1 MAADVG
7 KIDGLVHSIAFVKKE
22 DLSGKVYDT
31 SRDGFAMAMDISS
44 YSLIALV
51 GHLKDNL
58 NDGGSVMALTYLG
71 GTQIVPN
78 YNVAGIA
85 KAALESIVRYLAF
98 DLGERGIRVNAIS
111 AGPISTASS
120 RQVAGFSAMPAKVAA
135 AAPLRRSDLGRRR
148 RQLRGLS
155 GVRSLEPGHRRRALR
170 RRRLS
175 RHGYVSGSSQSLMDV
190 PSEDELAAIAAAY
203 LMLLREPSPPA
214 PPVSRWRLAA
224 RALERR
230 PTAAHGLA
238 RCEPLA
244 VKPPFAKI
252 LVANRG
258 EIAIRVIRSAK
269 ELGCATVAVYSDADR
284 DARHVKLADEAYHL
298 GPATPAQS
306 YLNLEKLLDVAR
318 RSGAD
323 AVHPGYGFFA
333 ESAPF
338 ARALI
343 AAGLTWIGPHPDAID
358 AMGDKVRSRQAM
370 VAAGVPVVP
379 GGTEMLADAAAAR
392 DAAGRY
398 GLPLAL
404 KASGGGG
411 GKGLKVARTLD
422 EIESAFANAQRE
434 AAAYFGNPA
443 IYAERYL
450 ENPKH
455 IELQILADKHGH
467 VLHVGE
473 RDCSLQRRHQKLWE
487 EAPAAISD
495 RVRDGLRKA
504 GHRCR
509 QSDRLRQRRHD
520 RMPGLGRRVLLPRD
534 EHAHPSRAHGLRD
547 DFGDRPRARTDSRRR
562 GRPLGFD
569 QTAVDAAF
577 RGHAIE
583 VRVNAEDPAQNFRP
597 APGTLTRYEEP
608 GGFGV
613 RVDSAAFPGFTITP
627 DYDSMIA
634 KLIVWGRD
642 RGEALARLAR
652 AIDEYRIGG
661 VPTTLPLLRSLVDFG
676 PVIDAIVRHTNAGT
690 VRRFACR
697 SADRD
702 APARVRQRRPATSRC
717 AWKSTA
723 SSSGYASSICRQSRP
738 ARRGRQSPR
747 PNPAPPAKRPSRK
760 ETTLRRRC
768 TASSSSYR

>member
-1 MAADVG
+1 M
-7 KIDGLVHSIAFVKKE
+7 
-22 DLSGKVYDT
+22 
-31 SRDGFAMAMDISS
+31 
-44 YSLIALV
+44 
-51 GHLKDNL
+51 
-58 NDGGSVMALTYLG
+58 
-71 GTQIVPN
+71 
-78 YNVAGIA
+78 
-85 KAALESIVRYLAF
+85 
-98 DLGERGIRVNAIS
+98 S
-111 AGPISTASS
+111 A
-120 RQVAGFSAMPAKVAA
+120 
-135 AAPLRRSDLGRRR
+135 
-148 RQLRGLS
+148 
-155 GVRSLEPGHRRRALR
+155 
-170 RRRLS
+170 
-175 RHGYVSGSSQSLMDV
+175 
-190 PSEDELAAIAAAY
+190 
-203 LMLLREPSPPA
+203 
-214 PPVSRWRLAA
+214 
-224 RALERR
+224 
-230 PTAAHGLA
+230 
-238 RCEPLA
+238 
-244 VKPPFAKI
+244 PFAKI

-269 ELGCATVAVYSDADR
+269 ELGCATVAVYSDPDR
-284 DARHVKLADEAYHL
+284 NARHVALADEAYHL

-306 YLNLEKLLDVAR
+306 YLNLERILDVAK

-422 EIESAFANAQRE
+422 EIESAFINAQRE
-434 AAAYFGNPA
+434 ATAYFGNPA

-455 IELQILADKHGH
+455 VELQILADKHGH

-487 EAPAAISD
+487 EAPAAISGH
-495 RVRDGLRKA
+495 VREGLRKA
-504 GHRCR
+504 GIAAAEAIAYDSVGTIECLVAGGEFFFLEMNTRI
-509 QSDRLRQRRHD
+509 Q
-520 RMPGLGRRVLLPRD
+520 V
-534 EHAHPSRAHGLRD
+534 EHTVSEMISGIDLVREQILVAA
-547 DFGDRPRARTDSRRR
+547 
-562 GRPLGFD
+562 GRPLAFD
-569 QTAVDAAF
+569 QAAVDAGF

-583 VRVNAEDPAQNFRP
+583 VRINAEDPAKNFRP
-597 APGTLTRYEEP
+597 APGTLARYEEP

-642 RGEALARLAR
+642 RDEALARLAR
-652 AIDEYRIGG
+652 AIDEYRIAG
-661 VPTTLPLLRSLVDFG
+661 VPTTLPLLRALVDFA
-676 PVIDAIVRHTNAGT
+676 PVADASYGTQTLEPFAASLGAAAGGE
-690 VRRFACR
+690 
-697 SADRD
+697 SSDPEP
-702 APARVRQRRPATSRC
+702 PAQAALDDTIRVEVNDKLFRVRFVDLPAVRGAATPVKAAPKPGAARKATAPQGNDIVAPMHGVVVELPLAEGTTVASGDVVAVIEAMKMMNEIRAHKSGTLAKVHVATGATVEARTPLITLADTS
-717 AWKSTA
+717 
-723 SSSGYASSICRQSRP
+723 
-738 ARRGRQSPR
+738 
-747 PNPAPPAKRPSRK
+747 
-760 ETTLRRRC
+760 
-768 TASSSSYR
+768 